1 MTAFTARS
9 WPQALYPSFQLSAY
23 WVVAGESVARKVNRV
38 TWSALKHLTVNW
50 QWLLIGLRCLK
61 KQKIYDLEKNR
72 FQKILKS
79 NTVSV
84 FFNY

>member
-38 TWSALKHLTVNW
+38 SWSALKHLTVNW
-50 QWLLIGLRCLK
+50 QWLLIGLGCLK
-61 KQKIYDLEKNR
+61 KQKFAILEKTEFR
-72 FQKILKS
+72 KH
-79 NTVSV
+79 
-84 FFNY
+84 